1 MIVEEPGT
9 PRAERFSAIVDAG
22 LAAWAARWP
31 LYVLLA
37 AVSISIEF
45 GFAMLTRYDPIVCS
59 VAMFVIDAFTMALV
73 SLDVTARFHQEQR
86 PLRAVARDALR
97 RWPAVAIVQVL
108 ILFIDVDLQ
117 TWLIGTPNQLL
128 YGMLILPALAAYGA
142 FGIATVIASIDR
154 SLPYI
159 AIPGYAFLRG
169 LMYLTAWPNLG
180 RLAIGGAIFAVQM
193 MLQTLIQQWLQ
204 TMNTGATVAN
214 FWANA
219 PVDAICV
226 APIQAFFT
234 YLYLDFV
241 VRDRQSD
248 LRKL

>member
-1 MIVEEPGT
+1 MIVEEPRT

-31 LYVLLA
+31 LYVLIA
-37 AVSISIEF
+37 GASVSIEL
-45 GFAMLTRYDPIVCS
+45 GAALLTHYDPIVFS
-59 VAMFVIDAFTMALV
+59 VVMFVIDAFTMALV
-73 SLDVTARFHQEQR
+73 SLDVAARFQEERR

-117 TWLIGTPNQLL
+117 TWLIGTPDQML

-142 FGIATVIASIDR
+142 FGITTAIASIDT

-180 RLAIGGAIFAVQM
+180 RLTIGGAIFAVQM
-193 MLQTLIQQWLQ
+193 MLQSLLEQWLH
-204 TMNTGATVAN
+204 TINAGPAVAN

-234 YLYLDFV
+234 YLYLDFI
-241 VRDRQSD
+241 VRDRQAS
-248 LRKL
+248 RRV

>member
-1 MIVEEPGT
+1 VIVEEPGT
-9 PRAERFSAIVDAG
+9 HRAERFSAIVDAA
-22 LAAWAARWP
+22 LAAWGARWP
-31 LYVLLA
+31 LYVLIA
-37 AVSISIEF
+37 AASVSIEL
-45 GFAMLTRYDPIVCS
+45 GTALLTHYDPIVFS

-73 SLDVTARFHQEQR
+73 SLDVAARFREDQR
-86 PLRAVARDALR
+86 PLRAIARAALR

-117 TWLIGTPNQLL
+117 TWLIGTPEQML
-128 YGMLILPALAAYGA
+128 YGLLVLPALAAYGA
-142 FGIATVIASIDR
+142 FGITTVIASIDT

-193 MLQTLIQQWLQ
+193 MLQILLEQWLQ
-204 TMNTGATVAN
+204 TIHAGPAVAN
-214 FWANA
+214 FWSNA
-219 PVDAICV
+219 PIDAICV

-241 VRDRQSD
+241 VRDQQTTHRV
-248 LRKL
+248 